1 MEINYSLPKTNILN
15 KIFIAIIN
23 KKITNL
29 HLVNISKVVNVCRNG
44 LYYHFDSYQDLIVD
58 LFNYSCLVYH
68 LDFFNKY
75 QNFNIALFYNKE
87 FINFYSS
94 LIDIIG
100 KLELINLLLINI
112 KNKVKLNNFDKTLVE
127 IRLNTF
133 LTLVSL
139 INLNKINFKTKQIKI
154 LLNIKEDPILMCTQ

>member
-29 HLVNISKVVNVCRNG
+29 HLVNISKVVNICRNG

-75 QNFNIALFYNKE
+75 QNLNIALFYNKE

-94 LIDIIG
+94 LINIIG

-133 LTLVSL
+133 LTLINL
-139 INLNKINFKTKQIKI
+139 INLNKTNLKKEQIKF
-154 LLNIKEDPILMCTQ
+154 LLNIKEDPIC

>member
-1 MEINYSLPKTNILN
+1 MEINYSIPKTNILN

-23 KKITNL
+23 KKISNL
-29 HLVNISKVVNVCRNG
+29 HLVNISKIVNVCRNG
-44 LYYHFDSYQDLIVD
+44 LYYHFDSYQDLIID
-58 LFNYSCLVYH
+58 LFNYSCLIYR

-75 QNFNIALFYNKE
+75 QNFNISLFYNKE

-100 KLELINLLLINI
+100 KLELINLLAINL
-112 KNKVKLNNFDKTLVE
+112 KNNINLNNFDKTLFE

-133 LTLVSL
+133 LTLINL
-139 INLNKINFKTKQIKI
+139 INLNKINFKKEQLKF
-154 LLNIKEDPILMCTQ
+154 LLNIKEDPLI

>member
-94 LIDIIG
+94 LINIIG

-133 LTLVSL
+133 LTLINL

-154 LLNIKEDPILMCTQ
+154 LLNIKEDPIC

>member
-94 LIDIIG
+94 LINIIG

-139 INLNKINFKTKQIKI
+139 INLNKTNLKKEQIKI
-154 LLNIKEDPILMCTQ
+154 LLNIKEDPIC

>member
-75 QNFNIALFYNKE
+75 QNFNIALFYKKE

-94 LIDIIG
+94 LINIIG

-154 LLNIKEDPILMCTQ
+154 LLNIKEDPIC

>member
-1 MEINYSLPKTNILN
+1 MEISYSLPKTNILN

-44 LYYHFDSYQDLIVD
+44 LYYYFDSYQDLIVD

-87 FINFYSS
+87 FISFYSS
-94 LIDIIG
+94 LINIIG

-154 LLNIKEDPILMCTQ
+154 LLNIKEDPIC

>member
-94 LIDIIG
+94 LINIIG
-100 KLELINLLLINI
+100 KLELINLLLIDI

-154 LLNIKEDPILMCTQ
+154 LLNIKEDPIC

>member
-75 QNFNIALFYNKE
+75 QNLNIALFYNKE

-94 LIDIIG
+94 LINIIG

-154 LLNIKEDPILMCTQ
+154 LLNIKEDPIY

>member
-94 LIDIIG
+94 LINIIG
-100 KLELINLLLINI
+100 KLELINLLLIDI
-112 KNKVKLNNFDKTLVE
+112 KNKIKLNNFDKTLVE

-154 LLNIKEDPILMCTQ
+154 LLNIKEDPIC

>member
-94 LIDIIG
+94 LINIIG

-112 KNKVKLNNFDKTLVE
+112 KNNINLNNFDKTLVE

-154 LLNIKEDPILMCTQ
+154 LLNIKEDPIC

>member
-94 LIDIIG
+94 LINIIG

-133 LTLVSL
+133 LTL
-139 INLNKINFKTKQIKI
+139 IITNTDNQ
-154 LLNIKEDPILMCTQ
+154 

>member
-94 LIDIIG
+94 LINIIG

-112 KNKVKLNNFDKTLVE
+112 KNKVKLNNFDKTLIE

-154 LLNIKEDPILMCTQ
+154 LLNIKEDPIC

>member
-44 LYYHFDSYQDLIVD
+44 LYYHFDSYQDLIID

-94 LIDIIG
+94 LINIIG
-100 KLELINLLLINI
+100 KLELINLLLIDI

-154 LLNIKEDPILMCTQ
+154 LLNIKEDPIC